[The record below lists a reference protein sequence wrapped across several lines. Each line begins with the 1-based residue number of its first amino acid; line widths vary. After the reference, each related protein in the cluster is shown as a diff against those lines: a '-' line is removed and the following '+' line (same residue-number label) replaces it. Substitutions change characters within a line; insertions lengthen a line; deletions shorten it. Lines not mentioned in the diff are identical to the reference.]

1 MLHQNMLDLDQGRV
15 IYTGFGIPMQ
25 RWLQI
30 TNELLDAWRNVLLLK
45 RAGMPLGKKVC
56 LQHI

>member
-30 TNELLDAWRNVLLLK
+30 TNELLNTWRNVLLLK
-45 RAGMPLGKKVC
+45 RDGMTLGKKVC